1 MSNFGNRPAFPEGV
15 LYDPINDRGVQTAGS
30 YYDVGGLSIAQH
42 VYLTLYAA
50 SVTAGAIHGLTHN
63 ALDFEVKRVLPHV
76 LKSMED
82 LHK

>member
-30 YYDVGGLSIAQH
+30 YYDVGGLSIAQ
-42 VYLTLYAA
+42 
-50 SVTAGAIHGLTHN
+50 TAGAIHGLTHN